1 MLTSTV
7 QNPPPHVKPTCIQ
20 SAITNKKTNMSPVNN
35 ALRMKK
41 EQADGNLCSIEPD
54 DKQKMEL
61 KPVKIL
67 I

>member
-1 MLTSTV
+1 
-7 QNPPPHVKPTCIQ
+7 
-20 SAITNKKTNMSPVNN
+20 MSPVNN